1 MKSIA
6 RDGRAPAELVL
17 DSARATRATRAMRAA
32 VRDALLAHK
41 RDGDPI
47 VVWRDGHAV
56 WVPADEIGIPLVD
69 DEPPAK

>member
-1 MKSIA
+1 MKSII

-17 DSARATRATRAMRAA
+17 DSARATRAMRVA

-47 VVWRDGHAV
+47 VVWRDGHVV
-56 WVPADEIGIPLVD
+56 WVPADEIVIPILD
-69 DEPPAK
+69 EEPPAR

>member
-17 DSARATRATRAMRAA
+17 DSARATRAMRAA

-47 VVWRDGHAV
+47 VVWRDGHVV
-56 WVPADEIGIPLVD
+56 WVPADEIVIPLLD
-69 DEPPAK
+69 DAPPAT

>member
-6 RDGRAPAELVL
+6 RDGRTPAELVL
-17 DSARATRATRAMRAA
+17 DTARATRAMRAA

-47 VVWRDGHAV
+47 VVWRDGHVV
-56 WVPADEIGIPLVD
+56 WVLAEEIVMPPLE
-69 DEPPAK
+69 DEPPTA

>member
-17 DSARATRATRAMRAA
+17 DSARATRAMRAA

-47 VVWRDGHAV
+47 VVWRDGHVV
-56 WVPADEIGIPLVD
+56 WVPADEIVIPLLD
-69 DEPPAK
+69 DEPPAT

>member
-17 DSARATRATRAMRAA
+17 DSARATWAMRAA

-47 VVWRDGHAV
+47 VVWRDGHVV
-56 WVPADEIGIPLVD
+56 WVPADEIVIPHLD